1 MKETKSSPRLW
12 HWLCIII
19 IIIIIVLETER
30 KGQPQNQWTAR
41 KSGSTGL
48 FSGWR
53 DTTQNRSCKSFEK
66 CECQN
71 FFILIRINC
80 YLKKKKKKNFD
91 RKMAEMEDRLVDA
104 LHSRMEELES
114 TIQVLYDRIQTLEND
129 FKLESKRIPEEIEA
143 KSADLTQKLVEFQ
156 V

>member
-1 MKETKSSPRLW
+1 
-12 HWLCIII
+12 
-19 IIIIIVLETER
+19 
-30 KGQPQNQWTAR
+30 
-41 KSGSTGL
+41 
-48 FSGWR
+48 
-53 DTTQNRSCKSFEK
+53 
-66 CECQN
+66 
-71 FFILIRINC
+71 
-80 YLKKKKKKNFD
+80 
-91 RKMAEMEDRLVDA
+91 MAEMEDRLVDA